1 MYITVHVMFLH
12 MVLFCVQITFLICV
26 LVLWIHKGYF
36 VLKKLVWNVFIKA
49 IWYTNIYYVSELKS
63 ECKAANY
70 NILDEA
76 SRSTE
81 SIPTASNSTYLG
93 HCDQSDTARHYSYTK
108 LGKWKGSGWYRFTG
122 EAGSRQSYLI
132 KKVLHVYNW
141 LKWKR
146 VQRVHYTKICRLVIR
161 E

>member
-1 MYITVHVMFLH
+1 MCHTNSESDLVLHTRNLKNERPKSVFEYIL
-12 MVLFCVQITFLICV
+12 TFWICV

-81 SIPTASNSTYLG
+81 SIATASNSTYLG

-122 EAGSRQSYLI
+122 GAGSRQSYLI
-132 KKVLHVYNW
+132 Y
-141 LKWKR
+141 
-146 VQRVHYTKICRLVIR
+146 
-161 E
+161 